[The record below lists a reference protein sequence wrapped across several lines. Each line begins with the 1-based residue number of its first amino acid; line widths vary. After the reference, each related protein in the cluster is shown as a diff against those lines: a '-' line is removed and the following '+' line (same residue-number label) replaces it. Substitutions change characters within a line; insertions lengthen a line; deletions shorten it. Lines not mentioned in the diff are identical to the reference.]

1 MTREQRNQAKG
12 RLEDL
17 TFRLSQID
25 GISNLLSGIACK
37 HGYTACPRS
46 YIVEC
51 DKISEEIQ
59 AELDLLEKT
68 LATKWE
74 FLFNFKSGGWN
85 SEVAFTREEAIEQA
99 IANYGQPSEDHK
111 VLNIDV
117 NSFRVSTTGNAA
129 VTNPTFFLKLSPYF
143 IE

>member
-17 TFRLSQID
+17 ALRLSALD
-25 GISNLLSGIACK
+25 GILATQLSSPF
-37 HGYTACPRS
+37 YRT
-46 YIVEC
+46 EC
-51 DKISEEIQ
+51 DKIREETQ
-59 AELDLLEKT
+59 AELDLLEKK

-99 IANYGQPSEDHK
+99 IEKYGRPSEDHK

-117 NSFRVSTTGNAA
+117 TSFRVSTTHDKAG
-129 VTNPTFFLKLSPYF
+129 LLSLFY
-143 IE
+143 

>member
-12 RLEDL
+12 RLKDL
-17 TFRLSQID
+17 TLRLSALD
-25 GISNLLSGIACK
+25 GILSFILLSPF
-37 HGYTACPRS
+37 YRT
-46 YIVEC
+46 EC
-51 DKISEEIQ
+51 DKIRKETQ
-59 AELDLLEKT
+59 AELDLLEKK

-85 SEVAFTREEAIEQA
+85 SEIAFTREEAIEQA

-117 NSFRVSTTGNAA
+117 TSFRVSTTLDKAG
-129 VTNPTFFLKLSPYF
+129 LLSRF
-143 IE
+143 H

>member
-17 TFRLSQID
+17 TLRLSALD
-25 GISNLLSGIACK
+25 GILATQLSSPF
-37 HGYTACPRS
+37 YRT
-46 YIVEC
+46 EC
-51 DKISEEIQ
+51 DKIREETQ

-85 SEVAFTREEAIEQA
+85 SEVAFTREEAIEKA
-99 IANYGQPSEDHK
+99 IAHYGQPSEDHK

-117 NSFRVSTTGNAA
+117 NSFRVSTTHDKAG
-129 VTNPTFFLKLSPYF
+129 LLSLF
-143 IE
+143 H

>member
-17 TFRLSQID
+17 ALRLSALD
-25 GISNLLSGIACK
+25 GILATQLSSPF
-37 HGYTACPRS
+37 YRT
-46 YIVEC
+46 EC
-51 DKISEEIQ
+51 DKILKETQ

-117 NSFRVSTTGNAA
+117 NSFRVSTTHDKAG
-129 VTNPTFFLKLSPYF
+129 LLSLF
-143 IE
+143 H

>member
-1 MTREQRNQAKG
+1 MTREQRNKAIQ
-12 RLEDL
+12 RLEL
-17 TFRLSQID
+17 LELRLD
-25 GISNLLSGIACK
+25 GISAITDNGCPIDMGNLLQPIIDETK
-37 HGYTACPRS
+37 
-46 YIVEC
+46 
-51 DKISEEIQ
+51 

-117 NSFRVSTTGNAA
+117 TSFRVSTTHDKAG
-129 VTNPTFFLKLSPYF
+129 LLSSFY
-143 IE
+143 

>member
-1 MTREQRNQAKG
+1 MTREQRNKAIQ
-12 RLEDL
+12 RLEL
-17 TFRLSQID
+17 LEVRLD
-25 GISNLLSGIACK
+25 GLSALSYNVSDKGGIELLSIIDETK
-37 HGYTACPRS
+37 
-46 YIVEC
+46 
-51 DKISEEIQ
+51 

-117 NSFRVSTTGNAA
+117 TSFRVSTTHDKAG
-129 VTNPTFFLKLSPYF
+129 LLSSFY
-143 IE
+143 

>member
-17 TFRLSQID
+17 TLRLSALD
-25 GISNLLSGIACK
+25 GILATQLSSPF
-37 HGYTACPRS
+37 YRT
-46 YIVEC
+46 EC
-51 DKISEEIQ
+51 DKIREETQ

-85 SEVAFTREEAIEQA
+85 SEVAFTREEAIEKA
-99 IANYGQPSEDHK
+99 IAHYGQPSEDHK

-129 VTNPTFFLKLSPYF
+129 VTNPTFVLKSSPYL
-143 IE
+143 IK

>member
-1 MTREQRNQAKG
+1 MTQAQRDAPKQ
-12 RLEDL
+12 RLEVL
-17 TFRLSQID
+17 ELRLD
-25 GISNLLSGIACK
+25 GISAITDNGCPIDMGNLLQPIIDETK
-37 HGYTACPRS
+37 
-46 YIVEC
+46 
-51 DKISEEIQ
+51 

-117 NSFRVSTTGNAA
+117 TSFRVSTTHDKAG
-129 VTNPTFFLKLSPYF
+129 LLSSFY
-143 IE
+143 

>member
-1 MTREQRNQAKG
+1 MTREQRNKAIQ
-12 RLEDL
+12 RLEL
-17 TFRLSQID
+17 LEVRLD
-25 GISNLLSGIACK
+25 GISAITDNGCPIDMGNLLQPIIDE
-37 HGYTACPRS
+37 T
-46 YIVEC
+46 
-51 DKISEEIQ
+51 Q

-117 NSFRVSTTGNAA
+117 TSFRVSTTHDKAG
-129 VTNPTFFLKLSPYF
+129 LLSSFY
-143 IE
+143 

>member
-17 TFRLSQID
+17 TLRLSALD
-25 GISNLLSGIACK
+25 GILATQLSSPF
-37 HGYTACPRS
+37 YRT
-46 YIVEC
+46 EC
-51 DKISEEIQ
+51 DKIREETQ

-85 SEVAFTREEAIEQA
+85 SEVAFTREEAIEKA
-99 IANYGQPSEDHK
+99 IAHYGQPSEDHK

>member
-17 TFRLSQID
+17 TLRLSALD
-25 GISNLLSGIACK
+25 GILATQLSSPF
-37 HGYTACPRS
+37 YRT
-46 YIVEC
+46 EC
-51 DKISEEIQ
+51 DKIREETQ
-59 AELDLLEKT
+59 AELDLLEKK

-85 SEVAFTREEAIEQA
+85 SEVAFTREEAIEKA
-99 IANYGQPSEDHK
+99 IAHYGQPSEDHK

>member
-17 TFRLSQID
+17 TLRLSALD
-25 GISNLLSGIACK
+25 GILATQLSSPF
-37 HGYTACPRS
+37 YRT
-46 YIVEC
+46 EC
-51 DKISEEIQ
+51 DKIREETQ
-59 AELDLLEKT
+59 AELDLLEKK

-99 IANYGQPSEDHK
+99 IAKYGQPSEDHK

-117 NSFRVSTTGNAA
+117 NSFRVSTTHDKAG
-129 VTNPTFFLKLSPYF
+129 LLSLF
-143 IE
+143 H

>member
-17 TFRLSQID
+17 TLRLSALD
-25 GISNLLSGIACK
+25 GILATQLSSPF
-37 HGYTACPRS
+37 YRT
-46 YIVEC
+46 EC
-51 DKISEEIQ
+51 DKIREETQ

-85 SEVAFTREEAIEQA
+85 SEVAFTREEAIEKA
-99 IANYGQPSEDHK
+99 IAHYGQPSEDHK

-117 NSFRVSTTGNAA
+117 NSFRVSTTHDKAG
-129 VTNPTFFLKLSPYF
+129 LLSLFY
-143 IE
+143 